1 MTNLAQPAVT
11 KNQDLEVTIQDLT
24 YEGMGVA
31 KVDGFPLFIEDA
43 LPGEKMQVHVL
54 KTQKQYG
61 FAKVVK
67 RLSDSPDRIPGADST
82 YIRTGIAPL
91 SILAYPA
98 QLQFKQKQIQELYKK
113 AHLDIAVLPTIGM
126 TNPLGYRNKAQ
137 VPVRTVNGELQ
148 TGFYKKHSHDLVPI
162 EDFLIQDP
170 KIDQAIVV
178 VRDLL
183 RKYHVPAYD
192 ERANKGVIRN
202 IMVRRGHYTKQ
213 MMIVLVS
220 QTWQVPHLKD
230 IVEEITLAL
239 PEVTSVVVN
248 LNDKRT
254 NVILGRK
261 SRTIY
266 GEDYLLDKLLGS
278 EFQISPVSFYQVNPI
293 QTEVLYK
300 KAIEAAGLTGKE
312 NVIDAYSGIGTISL
326 TMARHAKHVYG
337 VEVVEPAVR
346 DARANAVRNHIDN
359 VTFEVG
365 KAEEVIQ
372 RWKDNELPVDVLMVD
387 PPRKGLDKSFID
399 AVGYMKPPKIVYV
412 SCNPATLARDLQLLA
427 AFGYTAKETQPV
439 DMFPQTQHIESIT
452 ALALAK

>member
-1 MTNLAQPAVT
+1 MAQPAVI
-11 KNQDLEVTIQDLT
+11 KNQDLEVTVQDLT

-31 KVDGFPLFIEDA
+31 KVAGFPLFIEDA

-54 KTQKQYG
+54 KVQKQYG

-67 RLSDSPDRIPGADST
+67 RLTDSPDRVAGADGA

-98 QLQFKQKQIQELYKK
+98 QLKFKQHQIEELYKK
-113 AHLDIAVLPTIGM
+113 AHLAIDVLSTIGM
-126 TNPLGYRNKAQ
+126 KHPLGYRNKAQ
-137 VPVRTVNGELQ
+137 VPVRMVNGELQ

-170 KIDQAIVV
+170 KIDHAIVV

-183 RKYHVPAYD
+183 RKYKVPAYE
-192 ERANKGVIRN
+192 ERTNRGVVRN
-202 IMVRRGHYTKQ
+202 IMVRRGRATHQ

-220 QTWQVPHLKD
+220 RTWQLPHLKD
-230 IVEEITLAL
+230 IVEEMTLAL

-261 SRTIY
+261 SKTIY
-266 GEDYLLDKLLGS
+266 GQDYLLDKLLGS
-278 EFQISPVSFYQVNPI
+278 EFQISPVSFYQVNPV
-293 QTEVLYK
+293 QTEVLYTQT
-300 KAIEAAGLTGKE
+300 IEAAGLTGKE
-312 NVIDAYSGIGTISL
+312 TVIDAYSGIGTISL

-337 VEVVEPAVR
+337 VEVVESAVR
-346 DARANAVRNHIDN
+346 DAQANAARNHIKN

-365 KAEEVIQ
+365 KAEDVIQ
-372 RWKDNELPVDVLMVD
+372 KWKDADLPVDVLMVD

-412 SCNPATLARDLQLLA
+412 SCNPATLARDLQLLTG
-427 AFGYTAKETQPV
+427 FGYTPKQTQPV

-452 ALALAK
+452 AMTLN

>member
-1 MTNLAQPAVT
+1 MAQPAVI
-11 KNQDLEVTIQDLT
+11 KNQDLEVTVQDLT

-31 KVDGFPLFIEDA
+31 KVAGFPLFIEDA

-54 KTQKQYG
+54 KVQKQYG

-67 RLSDSPDRIPGADST
+67 RLTDSPDRVAGADGA

-98 QLQFKQKQIQELYKK
+98 QLKFKQHQIEELYKK
-113 AHLDIAVLPTIGM
+113 AHLAIDVLSTIGM
-126 TNPLGYRNKAQ
+126 KHPLGYRNKAQ
-137 VPVRTVNGELQ
+137 VPVRMVNGELQ

-170 KIDQAIVV
+170 KIDHAIVV

-183 RKYHVPAYD
+183 RKYKVPAYD
-192 ERANKGVIRN
+192 ERTNRGVVRN
-202 IMVRRGHYTKQ
+202 IMVRRGRATHQ

-220 QTWQVPHLKD
+220 RTWQLPHLKD
-230 IVEEITLAL
+230 IVEEMTLAL

-261 SRTIY
+261 SKTIY
-266 GEDYLLDKLLGS
+266 GQDYLLDKLLGS
-278 EFQISPVSFYQVNPI
+278 EFQISPVSFYQVNPV
-293 QTEVLYK
+293 QTEVLYTQ
-300 KAIEAAGLTGKE
+300 AIEAAGLTGKE
-312 NVIDAYSGIGTISL
+312 TVIDAYSGIGTISL

-337 VEVVEPAVR
+337 VEVVESAVR
-346 DARANAVRNHIDN
+346 DAQANAARNHIKN

-365 KAEEVIQ
+365 KAEDVIQ
-372 RWKDNELPVDVLMVD
+372 KWKDADLPVDVLMVD

-399 AVGYMKPPKIVYV
+399 AVGYMKPPKYRLRFLQSGNIGAGFAIV
-412 SCNPATLARDLQLLA
+412 A
-427 AFGYTAKETQPV
+427 AGFGYTPKQTQPV

-452 ALALAK
+452 AMTLN

>member
-11 KNQDLEVTIQDLT
+11 KNQDLEVTIEDLT

-31 KVDGFPLFIEDA
+31 KVAGFPLFIEDA

-67 RLSDSPDRIPGADST
+67 RLTDSPDRVAGADST

-98 QLQFKQKQIQELYKK
+98 QLKFKQHQIQELYKK
-113 AHLDIAVLPTIGM
+113 AHLAIKVLPTIGM
-126 TNPLGYRNKAQ
+126 KHPLGYRNKAQ
-137 VPVRTVNGELQ
+137 VPVRLVRGELQ

-183 RKYHVPAYD
+183 RKYQVPPYD
-192 ERANKGVIRN
+192 ERTNRGVIRN
-202 IMVRRGHYTKQ
+202 IMVRRGRATHQ
-213 MMIVLVS
+213 MMIVLVAR
-220 QTWQVPHLKD
+220 TWQVPHLND
-230 IVEEITLAL
+230 IVEEITLSL

-261 SRTIY
+261 SKTIY
-266 GEDYLLDKLLGS
+266 GRDYLLDKLLGS

-293 QTEVLYK
+293 QTEVLYT

-312 NVIDAYSGIGTISL
+312 TVIDAYSGIGTISL
-326 TMARHAKHVYG
+326 TMARHAKQVYG
-337 VEVVEPAVR
+337 VEVVESAVR
-346 DARANAVRNHIDN
+346 DAEANAARNHIKN

-365 KAEEVIQ
+365 KAEDVMQ
-372 RWKDNELPVDVLMVD
+372 KWKDANLPVDVLMVD
-387 PPRKGLDKSFID
+387 PPRKGLDKTFID
-399 AVGYMKPPKIVYV
+399 AVGYMKPPKMVYI

-452 ALALAK
+452 ALTLGS